1 LVFNI
6 TVSLAYKE
14 DDEATLEANE
24 ALITEAERRSSVL
37 SKRESELP
45 MQELLKLYKQRWVIE
60 NSNFLACNS

>member
-14 DDEATLEANE
+14 DDEATLEANQ

-37 SKRESELP
+37 SKERVNYQCKSSRSYTN
-45 MQELLKLYKQRWVIE
+45 KDG
-60 NSNFLACNS
+60 